1 MADEQVSLTSI
12 VLIVVLGG
20 LALRYLF
27 FPSSAAASSGP
38 ARGRGAAS
46 SSRAR
51 EAAVERIQQ
60 MFPQLDRRAILWEL
74 QRSGGNIAMT
84 TERILTGRME
94 TPPITFQPP
103 PPPASTNRSSTPQT
117 AAKAPSRPAE
127 PDLIT
132 RYKLQDRLN
141 SDNGDNSS
149 SSSSGLATGSD
160 PAAPGTKTK
169 AWSSNREERQK
180 AFQRRRDE
188 MILAARRKMEAKIA
202 AEKAASS
209 ANSVGGSGI

>member
-1 MADEQVSLTSI
+1 MADEQVSFTSL

-20 LALRYLF
+20 LVIRYLF
-27 FPSSAAASSGP
+27 FPSSASGSSGT
-38 ARGRGAAS
+38 RQGRDAAA

-60 MFPQLDRRAILWEL
+60 VFPQLDRRTILWEL
-74 QRSGGNIAMT
+74 QRNRGNIATT
-84 TERILTGRME
+84 TERILTGRAE

-103 PPPASTNRSSTPQT
+103 PPPTSTTPSSTSQP
-117 AAKAPSRPAE
+117 AKTPFRPTE

-132 RYKLQDRLN
+132 RYRLQDKLDK
-141 SDNGDNSS
+141 SIGGSS
-149 SSSSGLATGSD
+149 SDTGSE

-169 AWSSNREERQK
+169 AWSSNREERQVSL
-180 AFQRRRDE
+180 QRRRDE

-202 AEKAASS
+202 SEKASAAS
-209 ANSVGGSGI
+209 GSGDMAR